1 MILEGDSSGEGLNN
15 MKKHDSLLIEGLVLA
30 DKIMEKTDELAE
42 LVCKITDE
50 KRQQVDEYVP
60 KLLARRI
67 EELRAKQVE

>member
-1 MILEGDSSGEGLNN
+1 
-15 MKKHDSLLIEGLVLA
+15 MKKHDDLVIEGLVLA
-30 DKIMEKTDELAE
+30 ARIMEKTDELAE

-67 EELRAKQVE
+67 ADLREKQDR